1 MDLKIDT
8 NSDFFLDEKH
18 KQQLELELELDEI
31 LNDDDN
37 SYIDENI
44 EKKIVNEVLDNMI
57 NDVVQELKN
66 ETKTNND
73 TDDSDT
79 DDSYTDDSYTD
90 DSDTDDSDTDDSDTD
105 DSEVSDTEVD
115 DVNYTE
121 VKGGNVGDT
130 EVDNND
136 NFSYLLTFTTLSFL
150 LYMFGLFSTVFITS
164 LWYSLTTDNKLYR
177 SITFFINVYLF
188 LGLYEAL
195 FGLWT
200 TVVYYSIYNYD
211 KYEVY
216 LLNSQVL
223 NSVSDCL
230 FNNTGKVNN
239 FVDECEGYMIGKVD
253 KLMYSDNIKSLFNLT
268 KRLLLRVENLLRYYV
283 DRVYYYP
290 NKALSHFIMSSIGN
304 VSNNE
309 EQNNN
314 LLNEFVD
321 FVDFIKKNNFDKDI
335 IEIVESVIQ
344 QDKEKQD

>member
-8 NSDFFLDEKH
+8 NSDFLLDDKH

-31 LNDDDN
+31 LNDDD
-37 SYIDENI
+37 SIYIDENVD
-44 EKKIVNEVLDNMI
+44 KKIVTELLDNMI
-57 NDVVQELKN
+57 DDVVQKLKN
-66 ETKTNND
+66 ETKTN
-73 TDDSDT
+73 SDV
-79 DDSYTDDSYTD
+79 
-90 DSDTDDSDTDDSDTD
+90 SDTDDSDVSDTDDSDVSDTD

-115 DVNYTE
+115 DSDVSDTE
-121 VKGGNVGDT
+121 VKGGN
-130 EVDNND
+130 D
-136 NFSYLLTFTTLSFL
+136 NFSYLFAFTSVSFL
-150 LYMFGLFSTVFITS
+150 LYVFGLFSTVFLTS
-164 LWYSLTTDNKLYR
+164 LWYSLTTDNKLCR

-211 KYEVY
+211 KCEVY

-223 NSVSDCL
+223 KSVSDCL
-230 FNNTGKVNN
+230 FDNTGKVNN
-239 FVDECEGYMIGKVD
+239 FVDECEGYMICKAD

-283 DRVYYYP
+283 DKVYYYP
-290 NKALSHFIMSSIGN
+290 NKALSHFITSSIENVGN
-304 VSNNE
+304 NK

-335 IEIVESVIQ
+335 IEIVESVIHNE
-344 QDKEKQD
+344 DKEKQD